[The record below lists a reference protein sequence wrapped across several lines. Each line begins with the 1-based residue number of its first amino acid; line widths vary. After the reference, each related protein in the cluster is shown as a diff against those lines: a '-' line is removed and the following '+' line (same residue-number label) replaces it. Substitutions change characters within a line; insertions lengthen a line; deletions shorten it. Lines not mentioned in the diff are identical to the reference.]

1 MVKYI
6 VILLSVVICTQHFG
20 CTNSYIDNKKLL
32 IDYQSTYPTPS
43 LEVQFASIQ
52 SKLSI
57 DSLIDTSKFVVVSFR
72 RSSSLVEKASIGNE
86 FETQYLCGY
95 VYDEKSRP
103 HNTWKIYKYTN
114 YRNRIYLGELSG
126 LAYYLVDNKLFNIV
140 KKRTDTVEEF
150 VGLEYHV
157 RINYNGVKISRDI
170 LVENLEEHSSDNTY
184 ASLLATLKSILFEL
198 EMKNTYNELER

>member
-1 MVKYI
+1 M
-6 VILLSVVICTQHFG
+6 ILLVLITQHFG
-20 CTNSYIDNKKLL
+20 CTSSYIDNKKLL
-32 IDYQSTYPTPS
+32 IDYRSTYPTPS
-43 LEVQFASIQ
+43 LEAQFASIQ

-72 RSSSLVEKASIGNE
+72 QSSSLVAKASIGNE

-95 VYDEKSRP
+95 IYDEKTRP
-103 HNTWKIYKYTN
+103 HNSWKIYKYTN

-140 KKRTDTVEEF
+140 KKRTDNVEEF

-157 RINYNGVKISRDI
+157 WINYNGVKISRDI
-170 LVENLEEHSSDNTY
+170 LVETLEEHSSDNNY